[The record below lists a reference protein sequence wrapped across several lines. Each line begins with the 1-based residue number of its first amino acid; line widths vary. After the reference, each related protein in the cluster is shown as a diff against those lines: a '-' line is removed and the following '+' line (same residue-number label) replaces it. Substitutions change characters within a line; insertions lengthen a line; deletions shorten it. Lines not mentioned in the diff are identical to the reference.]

1 VLNLSSE
8 ETSKK
13 IQGPEINLEIPY
25 LKDPEL
31 LEELKKRIE
40 EFEKSGIQDRVLKGG
55 PGFVARIKKRDYIIA
70 IIINLAITIYFLIAV
85 LTGP

>member
-1 VLNLSSE
+1 VIKVSSE

-13 IQGPEINLEIPY
+13 SQEPEISLEIPY

-55 PGFVARIKKRDYIIA
+55 DGYVPRIKKRDYIIA